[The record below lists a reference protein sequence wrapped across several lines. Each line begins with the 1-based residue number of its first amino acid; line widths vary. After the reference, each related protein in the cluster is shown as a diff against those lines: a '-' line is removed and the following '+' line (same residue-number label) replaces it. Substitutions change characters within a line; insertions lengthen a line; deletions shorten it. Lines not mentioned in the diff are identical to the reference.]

1 MDLHDI
7 APTLIRNPAGYWQD
21 TQTVE
26 ELSYPVGGNDF
37 CLEIE
42 DSSFWFA
49 HRNDVIVAAVRRYP
63 PGGPIF
69 DVGAGNGYVAAALER
84 AHFPTIA
91 IEPNRAGAANA
102 ARRGL
107 ERVVHG
113 RLPSSAFV
121 EGAAGAIGLF
131 DVVEHIA
138 DDAAFLLSLRPYL
151 KRGGRVYVTTPA
163 FDSLWSQNDTAA
175 GHHRRYTR
183 ARLRALLEGAG
194 FAVEYETY
202 FFAFLPPPL
211 FLFRV
216 LPSRFRR
223 SDAAVRERSRAQHR
237 PASAA
242 VRRAVERLLAPELGR
257 IARGKSIPFGASC
270 LAVARV
276 R

>member
-7 APTLIRNPAGYWQD
+7 APTLIRDPAGYWQD
-21 TQTVE
+21 TQAVE
-26 ELSYPVGGNDF
+26 PLSYPVSGNDF

-49 HRNDVIVAAVRRYP
+49 HRNRVIVAAVNRYP
-63 PGGPIF
+63 PDGPIF

-84 AHFPTIA
+84 AHFATVA

-113 RLPSSAFV
+113 RLPSAAFA
-121 EGAAGAIGLF
+121 EGSAGAIGLF

-138 DDAAFLLSLRPYL
+138 DDRAFLQSLRPYL

-163 FDSLWSQNDTAA
+163 HDALWSQNDVTA
-175 GHHRRYTR
+175 GHYRRYTR
-183 ARLRALLEGAG
+183 ARLRALLEEAG
-194 FAVEYETY
+194 FAVEYDTY
-202 FFAFLPPPL
+202 FFSFLPLPL

-223 SDAAVRERSRAQHR
+223 SEAALRERSRAQHR
-237 PASAA
+237 PGSAA
-242 VRRAVERLLAPELGR
+242 VRRAIDRLLAPELGR
-257 IARGKSIPFGASC
+257 IARGNAIPFGASC
-270 LAVARV
+270 LAVARLP
-276 R
+276 